1 MLRNMKSGRYNP
13 TILGAISCLV
23 IFALFALSIVRADP
37 WNKTSTHQALAG
49 RQTKK
54 SDAVD
59 KSTVLNIR
67 HWSSSDYTR
76 LVIDMDS
83 DAQFKKNLLDNPN
96 SIYFDISNATLNKVL
111 HNKTYSIK
119 DKFIETVR
127 IAQYKPDIVRV
138 VVDFSEFSACSVFKL
153 QDPSRI
159 VIDVH
164 HHPNEQEK
172 ITKSRPVETTTPVET
187 LFAELKVPSNPSAE
201 NQMAAEAQ
209 SSAKKHPE
217 KSNEQNFSNKIIPLG
232 DLIQKDLPDSPTA
245 AEPTSYGER
254 TLTRILGL
262 KIGRIVV
269 DPGHGGHDLGT
280 VGKGGLLEK
289 DLTLSLAFR
298 LKKLLELKLGA
309 EVILTRDKDTFVS
322 LEERTDIANRNHADL
337 FISIHANSSRYRST
351 SGVETYYL
359 DFARTDS
366 EREVAA
372 RENAGAGNSI
382 SNLESLVKQ
391 IAKADKTTE
400 SKELASVI
408 QEKLY
413 LKARTLS
420 SSTQNRGVRRAPFVV
435 LIGANMPSILTEVA
449 FISNPRDE
457 KLLNEEQNRNHL
469 ADALFSGIEDYVKK
483 LGSYPIAYQAVPQK

>member
-1 MLRNMKSGRYNP
+1 MLQNMKSGRYHSS
-13 TILGAISCLV
+13 ILGAISCLI
-23 IFALFALSIVRADP
+23 IFAVFALIVRADP
-37 WNKTSTHQALAG
+37 LDKTSMPHISAS

-59 KSTVLNIR
+59 KSTILNIR

-83 DAQFKKNLLDNPN
+83 DAQFKKNLLDDPN
-96 SIYFDISNATLNKVL
+96 RIYFDISNATLIKDL
-111 HNKTYSIK
+111 HNKTFSIK
-119 DKFIETVR
+119 DKFIEKVR
-127 IAQYKPDIVRV
+127 VAQYKPGTVRV

-164 HHPNEQEK
+164 HRPNEQEK
-172 ITKSRPVETTTPVET
+172 ITKSRPVETTAPVKA
-187 LFAELKVPSNPSAE
+187 LLAELKVPSNPSAE
-201 NQMAAEAQ
+201 NQMAVEAR
-209 SSAKKHPE
+209 SSVKEQPE
-217 KSNEQNFSNKIIPLG
+217 KSNEQNFSSKIVPLG

-262 KIGRIVV
+262 KIGRIVI

-298 LKKLLELKLGA
+298 LKKLLEQKLGA
-309 EVILTRDKDTFVS
+309 EVILTRDKDIFVS

-337 FISIHANSSRYRST
+337 FISIHANSSRHRSI

-359 DFARTDS
+359 DFAKTES

-382 SNLESLVKQ
+382 SNLENLVKQ
-391 IAKADKTTE
+391 IAKADKSAE

-413 LKARTLS
+413 LEARTLS

-449 FISNPRDE
+449 FISNPKDE

>member
-1 MLRNMKSGRYNP
+1 MKSGRYHAS
-13 TILGAISCLV
+13 ILGVISCLI

-37 WNKTSTHQALAG
+37 WDKTDKPSASVNQ
-49 RQTKK
+49 QTKE
-54 SDAVD
+54 SDTAN
-59 KSTVLNIR
+59 KSTILNIR

-83 DAQFKKNLLDNPN
+83 DAQFKKNFLDNPN
-96 SIYFDISNATLNKVL
+96 RIYFDISNATLNKDL
-111 HNKTYSIK
+111 HNKTYSIE
-119 DKFIETVR
+119 DKFIEKVR
-127 IAQYKPDIVRV
+127 VAQYKPDTVRV
-138 VVDFSEFSACSVFKL
+138 VVDFFELRACSVFKL

-164 HHPNEQEK
+164 HQPNRQEK
-172 ITKSRPVETTTPVET
+172 ISKSRPVETTAPDKS
-187 LFAELKVPSNPSAE
+187 LMAELKISSKPSAE
-201 NQMAAEAQ
+201 NQMAAKVR

-217 KSNEQNFSNKIIPLG
+217 KSNEQNFNNKIVPLG

-298 LKKLLELKLGA
+298 LKKMLEQKLGA

-322 LEERTDIANRNHADL
+322 LEERTDIANRNRADL
-337 FISIHANSSRYRST
+337 FISIHANSSRQRSI

-359 DFARTDS
+359 DFAKTDS

-382 SNLESLVKQ
+382 SNLESLVEQ
-391 IAKADKTTE
+391 IAKADKSAE

-413 LKARTLS
+413 LEARTLS
-420 SSTQNRGVRRAPFVV
+420 SSTKNRGVRRAPFVV

-449 FISNPRDE
+449 FISNPKDE

>member
-1 MLRNMKSGRYNP
+1 MLQNMKSGRCHSS
-13 TILGAISCLV
+13 IWGAISCLI
-23 IFALFALSIVRADP
+23 IFAFFTLMVQADP
-37 WNKTSTHQALAG
+37 LDKTNTPQAPAG

-76 LVIDMDS
+76 MVIDMDS
-83 DAQFKKNLLDNPN
+83 DARFKKNLLDNPN
-96 SIYFDISNATLNKVL
+96 RIYFDISNASLTNDL
-111 HNKTYSIK
+111 HNKTYLIK
-119 DKFIETVR
+119 DEFIEKVR
-127 IAQYKPDIVRV
+127 VAQYKPGIVRV

-153 QDPSRI
+153 QNPSRI

-164 HHPNEQEK
+164 HQPSDQEK
-172 ITKSRPVETTTPVET
+172 ITKSRPVEPTAPAKA
-187 LFAELKVPSNPSAE
+187 LFAELEVPSNPSAE
-201 NQMAAEAQ
+201 NRMAVETLP
-209 SSAKKHPE
+209 SIKKNPE
-217 KSNEQNFSNKIIPLG
+217 QSNEQNFSSKIVPLG
-232 DLIQKDLPDSPTA
+232 ELIQKDLPDSPTG
-245 AEPTSYGER
+245 AEPTSFGQR

-298 LKKLLELKLGA
+298 LKKLLEQKLGA
-309 EVILTRDKDTFVS
+309 AVILTRDKDVFVS

-337 FISIHANSSRYRST
+337 FISIHANSSRHRSI

-359 DFARTDS
+359 DFAKTDA

-391 IAKADKTTE
+391 IAKADKSAE

-408 QEKLY
+408 QKKLY
-413 LKARTLS
+413 LEARTLS

-449 FISNPRDE
+449 FISNPKDE
-457 KLLNEEQNRNHL
+457 KILNEEQNRNHL

-483 LGSYPIAYQAVPQK
+483 LGSYPIAYQAVPQQ